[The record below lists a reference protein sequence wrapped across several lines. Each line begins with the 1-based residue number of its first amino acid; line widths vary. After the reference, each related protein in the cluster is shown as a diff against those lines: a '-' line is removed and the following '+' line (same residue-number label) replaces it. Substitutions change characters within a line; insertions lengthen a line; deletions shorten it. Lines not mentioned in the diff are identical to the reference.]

1 MRKRTILVVE
11 DDPAIRRGVVDALRF
26 EGYLVMEESTGP
38 GGRESAL
45 KVDCDLVLLDLV
57 LPRGDGLSILR
68 DVRSARPA
76 LPVIILTAMGSEDDR
91 VAGLLLGADDYVTK
105 PFGARE
111 LLARVAAV
119 LRRSAERPA
128 DVATLTI
135 PGAEV
140 DFDRREAKFDDGTTA
155 ALTEREVAVL
165 RHLACNPG
173 RAVSREELLTRV
185 WRINARG
192 IVQTRTVDMTVARL
206 REKLRDDAT
215 PPAAILTVRGKGYMI
230 ATPAGEA

>member
-1 MRKRTILVVE
+1 
-11 DDPAIRRGVVDALRF
+11 
-26 EGYLVMEESTGP
+26 
-38 GGRESAL
+38 
-45 KVDCDLVLLDLV
+45 
-57 LPRGDGLSILR
+57 
-68 DVRSARPA
+68 VRSARPA

-165 RHLACNPG
+165 RLLACNPG